1 MILAI
6 DITTGKTIW
15 SRALSAGAL

>member
-6 DITTGKTIW
+6 DITSGKTIW